1 LKKAEAA
8 GLDLVEVAPNS
19 RPPVAKILDYG
30 RFKYEQKKKTKGKPK
45 ATSSVLKEV
54 RVRPKIDVH
63 DLDIKIRKA
72 REFLEAGHKVQVTC
86 LFRGREM
93 AYQSIGRE
101 VMLKVARELEDV
113 ARVERDP
120 RMEGRRMN
128 LMMGKR
134 TTPLVRPA
142 EAKAEAEAAPKV
154 VAMPVT
160 HQEDFAD
167 LPAIPAKPKDEE
179 DAEHAAEVDSTPEPQ
194 VEAPS
199 DASDAAPETPEATST
214 EDSAEAGSTEEPTE
228 ESRKPE

>member
-1 LKKAEAA
+1 MKKAEAA

-142 EAKAEAEAAPKV
+142 EPKAEEEVSTKT

-167 LPAIPAKPKDEE
+167 LPAIPAKPKDD
-179 DAEHAAEVDSTPEPQ
+179 DAEEAPVVDSAPEPEAEVASEAEAAAE
-194 VEAPS
+194 
-199 DASDAAPETPEATST
+199 AAPAEN
-214 EDSAEAGSTEEPTE
+214 SAEAGSAEEPTE
-228 ESRKPE
+228 ESKKAE